1 MSRKNNNN
9 KGVQRRRI
17 RWSIRKK
24 INGTAEK
31 PRLTVFKS
39 NRSVYCQLIDDVAGT
54 TIAHVQSR
62 TGEYNKGSR
71 VEQADLVGQAI
82 AEKAKAQNIENVVF
96 DRSGYPYHGI
106 VKAVAEGARKGG
118 LKF

>member
-1 MSRKNNNN
+1 MSKNNNN
-9 KGVQRRRI
+9 KELKRRRI
-17 RWSIRKK
+17 RWGIRKK
-24 INGTAEK
+24 INGTGEM

-39 NRSVYCQLIDDVAGT
+39 NRSVYCQLIDDETGN
-54 TIAHVQSR
+54 TIAYAQSR
-62 TGEYNKGSR
+62 FGELKKGTR
-71 VEQADLVGQAI
+71 VEQADLVGQSI
-82 AEKAKAQNIENVVF
+82 AEKAKALSIESVVF